1 MINHDMLRWRLEE
14 LSNREEQER
23 LWLGNSG
30 GEMSSFTEAICG
42 VFDDAGLTRAIE
54 SNFLQ
59 KNYSEAFCRKV
70 NELDRTI
77 NSIPENS
84 SPREIIDHPRMEQ
97 IRILASEIL
106 DMFSQKHPT
115 VE

>member
-1 MINHDMLRWRLEE
+1 MINHDILRWRLEE
-14 LSNREEQER
+14 LSSREEQER
-23 LWLGNSG
+23 LWLGNNE

-54 SNFLQ
+54 SDFLQ
-59 KNYSEAFCRKV
+59 KNYSATFCRKV

-84 SPREIIDHPRMEQ
+84 SPRDIIDHPQMEQ
-97 IRILASEIL
+97 IRILAGEIL
-106 DMFSQKHPT
+106 DMFFHKDST
-115 VE
+115 VK